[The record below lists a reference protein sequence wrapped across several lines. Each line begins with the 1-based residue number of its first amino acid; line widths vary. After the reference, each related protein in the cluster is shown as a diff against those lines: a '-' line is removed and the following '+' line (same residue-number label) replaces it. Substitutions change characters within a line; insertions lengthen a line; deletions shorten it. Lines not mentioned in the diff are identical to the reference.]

1 MKHHL
6 SPLGDRQ
13 IALSA
18 AFSSIIVEINVFR
31 SFRLPFHTNLPFFSP
46 KVPSKDSVV
55 VDKFM
60 LQAGLLIVR
69 SPIRSIIIAIYNS
82 YILHNTSTTCEI

>member
-6 SPLGDRQ
+6 PPLGDRQ

-31 SFRLPFHTNLPFFSP
+31 SFRLPFYTNLPFFSP
-46 KVPSKDSVV
+46 QIPSKDSVV

-60 LQAGLLIVR
+60 LQAGLY
-69 SPIRSIIIAIYNS
+69 SSRSI
-82 YILHNTSTTCEI
+82 